1 MSNARIMLQ
10 ATGEQDSF
18 LTTGAKHTLFKEYH
32 RRHALFGLDW
42 NIINLNYNNTTPDG
56 GFITKGSKHYFR
68 IDNNGDL
75 INEIYLRL
83 KIKKDNAWGGT
94 GATNFGYET
103 IFKILDSVEFMCN
116 DKQISKFT
124 SDYMFS
130 YFELNYTESDK
141 RNLVDMTS
149 YAKVSDNDD
158 GSGESTE
165 HVYLTIPL
173 PLWFHKNPGSAFPM
187 WALHNP
193 NIGINVGI
201 KDYTG
206 GGEINDIEI
215 LTNFSQISSDEK
227 LQFANKPLEYLIE
240 TPEYVDNLT
249 IGSAATT
256 KKLSIL
262 KTHFIKYFFWNI
274 KTDDT
279 TFTYLDHLTAAS
291 LLVDG
296 NPIVDNAP
304 GSFFNQLNRYAHF
317 HSGSTLSTS
326 SGSVDENKLN
336 PIYTYSFALTPTV
349 PKLSGFVTSE
359 KFNNVSLEFNIVSG
373 SANRELNI
381 YLVKHN
387 VIRINDGHLSILYN

>member
-42 NIINLNYNNTTPDG
+42 NIINLNYNNTTPAG
-56 GFITKGSKHYFR
+56 GFITAGSKHYFR

-83 KIKKDNAWGGT
+83 KIKKHTDWEGT
-94 GATNFGYET
+94 GAANFSYET

-149 YAKVSDNDD
+149 YAKVSDNGD
-158 GSGESTE
+158 GTSEE
-165 HVYLTIPL
+165 HVYLTIPI

-187 WALHNP
+187 WALNNP

-201 KDYTG
+201 KSPLPVG
-206 GGEINDIEI
+206 GHINDIEI

-240 TPEYVDNLT
+240 TPEYVNNLT
-249 IGSAATT
+249 IGASETT
-256 KKLSIL
+256 KKISIL

-274 KTDDT
+274 KTGDNM
-279 TFTYLDHLTAAS
+279 FTYRDELTTAS

-317 HSGSTLSTS
+317 NSGSTLSTD
-326 SGSVDENKLN
+326 SGVVDENKLN

-359 KFNNVSLEFNIVSG
+359 KFNNVSLEFNIKTG
-373 SANRELNI
+373 GTRELNI

-387 VIRINDGHLSILYN
+387 VIRINDGHLNILYN

>member
-42 NIINLNYNNTTPDG
+42 NIINLNYNNTTPAG
-56 GFITKGSKHYFR
+56 GFITAGSKHYFR

-75 INEIYLRL
+75 INEIYLRI
-83 KIKKDNAWGGT
+83 KIKKDDSKWNSI
-94 GATNFGYET
+94 NYET

-149 YAKVSDNDD
+149 YAKVSDNGD
-158 GSGESTE
+158 GSGELTE
-165 HVYLTIPL
+165 HVYLTIPI

-187 WALHNP
+187 WALNNP
-193 NIGINVGI
+193 NIGINVSI
-201 KDYTG
+201 KSSLPTG
-206 GGEINDIEI
+206 GHINDIEI

-240 TPEYVDNLT
+240 TPEYVNNLT
-249 IGSAATT
+249 IDGTAAAT
-256 KKLSIL
+256 KKISIL

-279 TFTYLDHLTAAS
+279 TFTYLDHLTTAS

-317 HSGSTLSTS
+317 NSGSTLSTS

-359 KFNNVSLEFNIVSG
+359 KFNNVSLEFNIGSG
-373 SANRELNI
+373 TSSDRQLNI

-387 VIRINDGHLSILYN
+387 VIRINDGHLNILYN

>member
-42 NIINLNYNNTTPDG
+42 NIINLNYNNTTPEG
-56 GFITKGSKHYFR
+56 GFITAGSKHYFR

-75 INEIYLRL
+75 INEIYLRI
-83 KIKKDNAWGGT
+83 KIKKHTDWEGT
-94 GATNFGYET
+94 GAANFGYET

-116 DKQISKFT
+116 DKQISTFT

-149 YAKVSDNDD
+149 YAKVSDNGD
-158 GSGESTE
+158 GTSEE
-165 HVYLTIPL
+165 HVYLTIPI

-187 WALHNP
+187 WALNNP

-201 KDYTG
+201 KNYTG

-240 TPEYVDNLT
+240 TPEYVNNLT
-249 IGSAATT
+249 IGDLETT
-256 KKLSIL
+256 KKISIL

-274 KTDDT
+274 KTNDT
-279 TFTYLDHLTAAS
+279 TFTYLDHLTTAS

-304 GSFFNQLNRYAHF
+304 GSFFNQLNRYTHF
-317 HSGSTLSTS
+317 NSGSTLSTS

-359 KFNNVSLEFNIVSG
+359 KFNNVSLEFNIKSG
-373 SANRELNI
+373 TANRELNI

-387 VIRINDGHLSILYN
+387 VIRINDGHLNILYN

>member
-42 NIINLNYNNTTPDG
+42 NIINLNYNNTTD
-56 GFITKGSKHYFR
+56 GFITAGSKHYFR

-83 KIKKDNAWGGT
+83 KIKKDDAKWGAGDW
-94 GATNFGYET
+94 NYET

-116 DKQISKFT
+116 DKQISTFT

-149 YAKVSDNDD
+149 YAKVSDNGD
-158 GSGESTE
+158 GTSEE
-165 HVYLTIPL
+165 HVYLTIPI

-187 WALHNP
+187 WALNNP

-201 KDYTG
+201 KSPLPG
-206 GGEINDIEI
+206 GGHINDIEI

-240 TPEYVDNLT
+240 TPEYVNNIT
-249 IGSAATT
+249 IEGTTATT
-256 KKLSIL
+256 KKLSVL

-274 KTDDT
+274 KKDDS
-279 TFTYLDHLTAAS
+279 TFTYLDHLTSAS

-317 HSGSTLSTS
+317 NSGSTLSTS

-359 KFNNVSLEFNIVSG
+359 KFNNVSLEFNIKSG
-373 SANRELNI
+373 TANRELNI

-387 VIRINDGHLSILYN
+387 VIRINDGHLNILYN

>member
-42 NIINLNYNNTTPDG
+42 NIINLNYNNTTD
-56 GFITKGSKHYFR
+56 GFITAGSKHYFR

-83 KIKKDNAWGGT
+83 KIKKDDAKWGAGDW
-94 GATNFGYET
+94 NYET

-116 DKQISKFT
+116 DKQISTFT

-149 YAKVSDNDD
+149 YAKVSDNGD
-158 GSGESTE
+158 GTSEE
-165 HVYLTIPL
+165 HVYLTIPI

-201 KDYTG
+201 KSSLPTG
-206 GGEINDIEI
+206 GHINDIEI
-215 LTNFSQISSDEK
+215 LMSNSDLCIGAGGTTNLERCCVGVPSIVTIVADNQKEGINFLSESDHV
-227 LQFANKPLEYLIE
+227 I
-240 TPEYVDNLT
+240 NL
-249 IGSAATT
+249 GLAKDVTT
-256 KKLSIL
+256 K
-262 KTHFIKYFFWNI
+262 
-274 KTDDT
+274 
-279 TFTYLDHLTAAS
+279 TYLNTLKNLDSKLLS
-291 LLVDG
+291 QMSQNNQKLVDG
-296 NPIVDNAP
+296 L
-304 GSFFNQLNRYAHF
+304 GCNRIKNEISKLI
-317 HSGSTLSTS
+317 HS
-326 SGSVDENKLN
+326 
-336 PIYTYSFALTPTV
+336 A
-349 PKLSGFVTSE
+349 
-359 KFNNVSLEFNIVSG
+359 
-373 SANRELNI
+373 
-381 YLVKHN
+381 
-387 VIRINDGHLSILYN
+387 

>member
-42 NIINLNYNNTTPDG
+42 NIINLNYNNTTD
-56 GFITKGSKHYFR
+56 GFITAGSKHYFR

-75 INEIYLRL
+75 INEIYLRI
-83 KIKKDNAWGGT
+83 KIKKHNAWDSIK
-94 GATNFGYET
+94 YET

-116 DKQISKFT
+116 DKLISKFT

-149 YAKVSDNDD
+149 YAKVSDNGD
-158 GSGESTE
+158 GTSEE
-165 HVYLTIPL
+165 HVYLTIPI

-201 KDYTG
+201 KSPLPSDG
-206 GGEINDIEI
+206 HINDIEI

-240 TPEYVDNLT
+240 TPEYVNNLT
-249 IGSAATT
+249 IGASETT
-256 KKLSIL
+256 KKISIL

-279 TFTYLDHLTAAS
+279 TFTYLDHLTTAS

-317 HSGSTLSTS
+317 NSGSTLSTLTTPTAS
-326 SGSVDENKLN
+326 IGSVDENKLN

-359 KFNNVSLEFNIVSG
+359 KFNNVSLEFNIKTGG
-373 SANRELNI
+373 SETRELNI

-387 VIRINDGHLSILYN
+387 VIRINDGHLNILYN

>member
-42 NIINLNYNNTTPDG
+42 NIINLNYNNTTPAG
-56 GFITKGSKHYFR
+56 GFITAGSKHYFR

-75 INEIYLRL
+75 INEIYLRI
-83 KIKKDNAWGGT
+83 KIKKHNAWDSIK
-94 GATNFGYET
+94 YET

-116 DKQISKFT
+116 DKLISKFT

-149 YAKVSDNDD
+149 YAKVSDNGD
-158 GSGESTE
+158 GTSEE
-165 HVYLTIPL
+165 HVYLTIPI

-187 WALHNP
+187 WALNNP
-193 NIGINVGI
+193 NIGINVSI
-201 KDYTG
+201 KNYTG

-240 TPEYVDNLT
+240 TPEYVNNLT
-249 IGSAATT
+249 IKSAETT
-256 KKLSIL
+256 KKISIL

-274 KTDDT
+274 KTGDNMFTFRDELT
-279 TFTYLDHLTAAS
+279 TAS

-317 HSGSTLSTS
+317 NSGSTLSTS

-359 KFNNVSLEFNIVSG
+359 KFNNVSLEFNIKTGGSG
-373 SANRELNI
+373 TRELNI

-387 VIRINDGHLSILYN
+387 VIRINDGHLNILYN